1 MQVARRVMTLNE
13 IGSTHSPA
21 EDHKRL
27 MGLVAF
33 EQNRDAFKSLFLY
46 FGPRVKAMMIRSGA
60 DAAAAEDL
68 AQDVMI
74 TVWRKSQLYSAQ
86 RGAVST
92 WIFTIARNARID
104 KLRRGSSRSYEDI
117 DDMELESDLPDAEQ
131 EVWEGQRAGLVSQ
144 ALSGL
149 PDEQRLI
156 MEMAFLRDLPQSEI
170 ARELAL
176 PIGTVKSRMR
186 LAYGKLREKLKEVR

>member
-1 MQVARRVMTLNE
+1 VQVARRVMTLNE

>member
-186 LAYGKLREKLKEVR
+186 LAYGKLREKLKELR